1 MVQPNFYTKKVD
13 ETSTYGK
20 FVMEPLPL
28 SFGNSMGNA
37 LRRTLLS
44 SLKGAA
50 ITQVRINNAD
60 HLFSTI
66 KGVKESAL
74 EILLHLKQL
83 KFETA
88 REGSFAMHLEVKG
101 ARKITG
107 KDVSGEAKVVNPE
120 FYLAEITDDKAKIDI
135 DIIVETGVGTLS
147 EDEIEKKES
156 DYIAVEAFF
165 SPVKKVNF
173 KIEEARVGR
182 KSNFDRL
189 VIEVWTDGTTAPAQA
204 MKDATAILSEHFSHL
219 FSGKDNPQLKEEQ
232 AAAVN
237 TGKEIDQKLNDI
249 IIDELNLP
257 SRVINAL
264 LRENIETVAD
274 LVRVGKDKLIG
285 VKGLGKKS
293 FVLIEDEL
301 KKMGIVIESDEA

>member
-1 MVQPNFYTKKVD
+1 MVQPNFFTKKVE
-13 ETSTYGK
+13 ETPTYGK
-20 FVMEPLPL
+20 FIIEPLPL

-44 SLKGAA
+44 SLKGSA
-50 ITQVRINNAD
+50 ITQIRAANAD
-60 HLFSTI
+60 HMFSTV
-66 KGVKESAL
+66 KGVKESVL

-83 KFETA
+83 KFETSG
-88 REGSFAMHLEVKG
+88 EGSFMMHLDVKG
-101 ARKITG
+101 AGKITG
-107 KDVSGEAKVVNPE
+107 KDVTGEAKVVNGD
-120 FYLAEITDDKAKIDI
+120 FYIAEITDDKAKIDI
-135 DIIVETGVGTLS
+135 DFVVETGVGTLS
-147 EDEIEKKES
+147 EDEVQKKES
-156 DYIAVEAFF
+156 DYVAVEAFF
-165 SPVKKVNF
+165 SPVKRVNF

-189 VIEVWTDGTTAPAQA
+189 VLEVWTDGTTTPAQSI
-204 MKDATAILSEHFSHL
+204 KDASAVIAEHFNYVL
-219 FSGKDNPQLKEEQ
+219 SGKDNPELKAEQ
-232 AAAVN
+232 ATAA
-237 TGKEIDQKLNDI
+237 TATKEVDQKLNDI

-301 KKMGIVIESDEA
+301 KKMGIDIKSEE

>member
-1 MVQPNFYTKKVD
+1 MSAQFFTKKQDV
-13 ETSTYGK
+13 SSSYGK

-50 ITQVRINNAD
+50 VTQIKIGGAVHQFA
-60 HLFSTI
+60 TI
-66 KGVKESAL
+66 KGVKESVL
-74 EILLHLKQL
+74 EVILNLKQL
-83 KFETA
+83 RFEVP
-88 REGSFAMHLEVKG
+88 GDGKYQIHIDVKG
-101 ARKITG
+101 RKKVTG
-107 KDVSGEAKVVNPE
+107 ADVKGEAKVVNNDL
-120 FYLAEITDDKAKIDI
+120 YIAEVTDDKGRLEVDA
-135 DIIVETGVGTLS
+135 IVETGVGLLT
-147 EDEIEKKES
+147 EDAIERET
-156 DYIAVEAFF
+156 DYMSVDAYF
-165 SPVKKVNF
+165 SPVTKVTF
-173 KIEEARVGR
+173 KVEEARVGR
-182 KSNFDRL
+182 KTNFDRL
-189 VIEVWTDGTTAPAQA
+189 VLEVWTDETVSPEEALKQA
-204 MKDATAILSEHFSHL
+204 SEILQDHFAHVL
-219 FSGKDNPQLKEEQ
+219 SGKDSPQTKTVEETKEE
-232 AAAVN
+232 
-237 TGKEIDQKLNDI
+237 GDKEVDARLNDI

-301 KKMGIVIESDEA
+301 KKMDVDI

>member
-1 MVQPNFYTKKVD
+1 MSAQFYTKKQDV
-13 ETSTYGK
+13 SSSYGK

-50 ITQVRINNAD
+50 VTQIKIGGAVHQFA
-60 HLFSTI
+60 TI
-66 KGVKESAL
+66 KGVKESVL
-74 EILLHLKQL
+74 EVILNLKQL
-83 KFETA
+83 RFEVP
-88 REGSFAMHLEVKG
+88 GDGKYQIHIDVKG
-101 ARKITG
+101 RKKVTG
-107 KDVSGEAKVVNPE
+107 ADVKGEAKIVNSDL
-120 FYLAEITDDKAKIDI
+120 YIAEVTDDKGRLEVDA
-135 DIIVETGVGTLS
+135 IVETGVGLLT
-147 EDEIEKKES
+147 EDAIERET
-156 DYIAVEAFF
+156 DYMSVDAYF
-165 SPVKKVNF
+165 SPVTKVTF
-173 KIEEARVGR
+173 KVEEARVGR
-182 KSNFDRL
+182 KTNFDRL
-189 VIEVWTDGTTAPAQA
+189 VLEVWTDETVSPEEALKQA
-204 MKDATAILSEHFSHL
+204 SEILQDHFAHVL
-219 FSGKDNPQLKEEQ
+219 SGKDSPQTKTVEETKEE
-232 AAAVN
+232 
-237 TGKEIDQKLNDI
+237 GDKEVDARLNDI

-301 KKMGIVIESDEA
+301 KKMDVDI

>member
-1 MVQPNFYTKKVD
+1 MVQPNFFTKVVE

-20 FVMEPLPL
+20 FSIEPLPL

-44 SLKGAA
+44 SLKGSA
-50 ITQVRINNAD
+50 ITQIRVVNAD
-60 HLFSTI
+60 HMFSTV
-66 KGVKESAL
+66 KGVKESVL

-83 KFETA
+83 KFETSN
-88 REGSFAMHLEVKG
+88 EGSFMMHLEVKG
-101 ARKITG
+101 AGKVTG
-107 KDVSGEAKVVNPE
+107 KDVSGEAKVVNTDL
-120 FYLAEITDDKAKIDI
+120 YIAEITDDKAKIDI
-135 DIIVETGVGTLS
+135 DFVVETGVGSLG
-147 EDEIEKKES
+147 EDEIEKKDS
-156 DYIAVEAFF
+156 DYVTVQAFF
-165 SPVKKVNF
+165 SPVKRVNF
-173 KIEEARVGR
+173 KVEEARVGR
-182 KSNFDRL
+182 KTNFDRL
-189 VIEVWTDGTTAPAQA
+189 VIDIWTDGATSPSQSL
-204 MKDATAILSEHFSHL
+204 KDAGTILSEHFSYL
-219 FSGKDNPQLKEEQ
+219 LSGKDNPQNKEDQ
-232 AAAVN
+232 NVSVSV
-237 TGKEIDQKLNDI
+237 TKEVDQKLNDI

-301 KKMGIVIESDEA
+301 KKMGIDIKSEE

>member
-1 MVQPNFYTKKVD
+1 MVQPNFFTKVVE

-20 FVMEPLPL
+20 FSIEPLPL

-44 SLKGAA
+44 SLKGSA
-50 ITQVRINNAD
+50 ITQIRVVNAD
-60 HLFSTI
+60 HMFSTI
-66 KGVKESAL
+66 KGVKESVL

-83 KFETA
+83 KFETN
-88 REGSFAMHLEVKG
+88 REGSFMMHLEVKG
-101 ARKITG
+101 AGKVTG
-107 KDVSGEAKVVNPE
+107 KDITGEAKVVNSDL
-120 FYLAEITDDKAKIDI
+120 YIAEITDDKAKIDI
-135 DIIVETGVGTLS
+135 DFVVETGVGSLG
-147 EDEIEKKES
+147 EDEIEKKDS
-156 DYIAVEAFF
+156 DYVTVEAFF
-165 SPVKKVNF
+165 SPVKRVNF

-182 KSNFDRL
+182 KTNFDRL
-189 VIEVWTDGTTAPAQA
+189 VMDIWTDGTVSPSQSL
-204 MKDATAILSEHFSHL
+204 KDAATILSEHFSYVL
-219 FSGKDNPQLKEEQ
+219 SGKDNPQNKEDQ
-232 AAAVN
+232 NVAVAV
-237 TGKEIDQKLNDI
+237 TKEVDQKLNDI

-301 KKMGIVIESDEA
+301 KKMGIDIKSEE

>member
-1 MVQPNFYTKKVD
+1 MVQPNFFTKVVE

-20 FVMEPLPL
+20 FSIEPLPL

-44 SLKGAA
+44 SLKGSA
-50 ITQVRINNAD
+50 ITQIRVVNAD
-60 HLFSTI
+60 HMFSTI
-66 KGVKESAL
+66 KGVKESVL

-83 KFETA
+83 KFETN
-88 REGSFAMHLEVKG
+88 REGSFMMHLEVKRAG
-101 ARKITG
+101 KVTG
-107 KDVSGEAKVVNPE
+107 KDVSGEAKIVNTDL
-120 FYLAEITDDKAKIDI
+120 YIAEITDDKAKIDI
-135 DIIVETGVGTLS
+135 DFVVETGVGSLG
-147 EDEIEKKES
+147 EDEIEKKDS
-156 DYIAVEAFF
+156 DYVTVEAFF
-165 SPVKKVNF
+165 SPVKRVNF
-173 KIEEARVGR
+173 KVEEARVGR
-182 KSNFDRL
+182 KTNFDRL
-189 VIEVWTDGTTAPAQA
+189 VMDVWTDGTVSPSQSL
-204 MKDATAILSEHFSHL
+204 KDAATILSEHFSYVL
-219 FSGKDNPQLKEEQ
+219 SGKDNPQNKEDQ
-232 AAAVN
+232 SVAVAV
-237 TGKEIDQKLNDI
+237 TKEVDQKLNDI

-301 KKMGIVIESDEA
+301 KKMGIDIKSEE